1 MRNNIEQT
9 IFIISIIEAFGIGAI
24 FTGVMFGAGANGSE
38 QGLYKTTSVIDRVD
52 LNWIRVNKS

>member
-38 QGLYKTTSVIDRVD
+38 QGLYKTTSE
-52 LNWIRVNKS
+52 